1 MQDVEHLEIK
11 DREGFS
17 KKVKVILKYKDEIS
31 NTCYMIYEYNREYFA
46 CKYTD
51 VLGEVQIDTD
61 LTSEEMDMLEHLLKN
76 LEGDKK

>member
-1 MQDVEHLEIK
+1 MQNFEYLEIK
-11 DREGFS
+11 DRKGLL
-17 KKVKVILKYKDEIS
+17 KKVKVILKYKDELS
-31 NTCYMIYEYNREYFA
+31 NKCYMVYEYNREYFA

-76 LEGDKK
+76 LEGAKK